1 MSNHA
6 LTRSDAPGFTPEELA
21 VIEKHLFPPG
31 TSAEEQRYCLAVAKQ
46 LGLSPLLREIHFVPR
61 RQKVGDKWISKTEP
75 LTGRDGFLSIAHRSG
90 QLAGMETT
98 ACIRDTPMLEGGKW
112 VVRPQLVATCTVWRK
127 DSSRPFTC
135 EVSYS
140 EYVQRNAD
148 NAPTKFWAEKPET
161 MLKKV
166 AESQALRKS
175 FSIFGIYAIEEVGAG
190 FEDEGGNVVVAA
202 QVIEAEETTE
212 RIEEPP
218 RKATRRT
225 RSDPEP
231 PPEPVMDDGWPPE
244 PAPRQQPQPRSSGQ
258 MSLVDV
264 SEMLTAKGIKHEI
277 DEECGY
283 VSAKSYAHKDFL
295 KAQGFT
301 FDSEV
306 KAWIW
311 TGARRAA

>member
-1 MSNHA
+1 MANNA
-6 LTRSDAPGFTPEELA
+6 LARSDAPGFTPAELE
-21 VIEKHLFPPG
+21 VIEKHLFPQG
-31 TSAEEQRYCLAVAKQ
+31 TSQEEQRYCLAVAKQ

-75 LTGRDGFLSIAHRSG
+75 MVGRDGFLAIAHRSG
-90 QLAGMETT
+90 QLAGIETT
-98 ACIRDTPMLEGGKW
+98 TSIRDTPVLENGKW
-112 VVRPQLVATCTVWRK
+112 VTRPQLTAECVVWRR
-127 DSSRPFTC
+127 DSSKPFT
-135 EVSYS
+135 VQLAYA
-140 EYVQRNAD
+140 EYCQRNSD
-148 NAPTKFWAEKPET
+148 GQPVRMWAERPET
-161 MLKKV
+161 MLKKCSS
-166 AESQALRKS
+166 SQALRLA
-175 FSIFGIYAIEEVGAG
+175 FNIHGVYGPEELGAG
-190 FEDEGGNVVVAA
+190 FEDDAGNLVVTA
-202 QVIEAEETTE
+202 QVIETEDNTE
-212 RIEEPP
+212 RIEEPA

-244 PAPRQQPQPRSSGQ
+244 PAPRQQAQPRSAGQ
-258 MSLVDV
+258 MTLADV
-264 SEMLTAKGIKHEI
+264 SEMLTARGVKHEV

-295 KAQGFT
+295 KSQGFS